1 MTRFERRLLFESSLL
16 GIALTVWTALLQLSG
31 LLNPLELALDDFR
44 AEHFQYF
51 RPAPSGQVAYVD
63 IDDGSLDA
71 IGHFPWP
78 WQKLALILD
87 EINLAGAKVVDLDII
102 FSEAEDPTARPGEA
116 PIDNDQRLA
125 DAVRRFG
132 TEPGRGALVPL
143 SINITDVEH
152 EDPLF
157 LAAID
162 KLRINP
168 ELEEGD
174 LAAELRREGNA
185 DPDLD
190 HHVSGLFHP
199 ALEAAMFDRIRA
211 ELEAGHA
218 ADAESLRA
226 RLLPQS
232 EMTGMATD
240 AVQTLERVLP
250 KVRSFEA
257 LRRFTRA
264 PEPGLPPLLTRRQE
278 QELPIPELSEAAKFS
293 GYVDFWPPDNT
304 KIRSIPLWVI
314 DRGRLMPQMGLAIA
328 CAQLGVSTN
337 DLQLTA
343 DRITIPCPDGR
354 KIEIPVYTRATRD
367 ETAGMLMD
375 IPWFGNADWKTMYD
389 WPSHRLPAA
398 HLPMT
403 RVWDICQI
411 ESEIIKNNRSAF
423 DAVCNLAFISSP
435 DDAKRVRDHPPAFN
449 DAAAWD
455 KLVSDTLDN
464 LPPGTVDND
473 DYKAYLAGTANI
485 NSVADPKERELALDL
500 HKALHCPKVNDE
512 LLEQRR
518 QLREALHKDL
528 AGKAVM
534 IGEIATA
541 GGDLKTTPLHQA
553 CPGVVVH
560 GVIADAI
567 LSGVFLYR
575 APLWI
580 STVLT
585 VLVGLLVTLVVG
597 FYPGGKSA
605 AASIGIV
612 VGFLLLDFLFSYDW
626 RRVEIAAAGPPVG
639 AVLVYGSCT
648 LWHFVR
654 EKRETARIKRRFSS
668 YVDPQLL
675 NYVLNH
681 PHLEF
686 FAGERRELSVVFTD
700 LAGFTTVSEL
710 LKEETV
716 SLLNEYLGLMVPVI
730 GRNLGYVNKF
740 LGDGIMF
747 FFGAPE
753 PYPGDPN
760 LHALAAVQTVME
772 LQQTMIPFNEELVK
786 RKLPQLKMR
795 AGVSTGDMTVGDAG
809 NPPDRSDYTVLGD
822 RVNLA
827 SRLESANKYT
837 GTLVM
842 LSDRTVELLRGR
854 YLVRPLARLQ
864 VVGKT
869 EPETTWEPLAP
880 IEKATDRMRKL
891 VEMTTAVFDAYVAG
905 RFAECLT
912 EIERLLGEFGEGS
925 QGKLCGL
932 YRQMCEEFLANPPQ
946 EFHGQIKLES
956 K

>member
-16 GIALTVWTALLQLSG
+16 GIALTLLTVLLVAWGALK
-31 LLNPLELALDDFR
+31 PLELALDDFR
-44 AEHFQYF
+44 AAHFQYF
-51 RPAPSGQVAYVD
+51 RPAPSGQVVYVD

-87 EINLAGAKVVDLDII
+87 EINLAGAKVADLDII

-125 DAVRRFG
+125 DAIRRFG
-132 TEPGRGALVPL
+132 EQRGRGVLVPL
-143 SINITDVEH
+143 SINITDPER
-152 EDPLF
+152 EDPLY

-162 KLRINP
+162 KLRVNL
-168 ELEEGD
+168 ELDED
-174 LAAELRREGNA
+174 ELTGQLRGSANT
-185 DPDLD
+185 DPDLAR
-190 HHVSGLFHP
+190 HVSGLFHP
-199 ALEAAMFDRIRA
+199 ALEAAMFERLRTA
-211 ELEAGHA
+211 LEAGRA

-226 RLLPQS
+226 ILLPQS
-232 EMTGMATD
+232 EMTGLATD

-250 KVRSFEA
+250 KVRSFES
-257 LRRFTRA
+257 LRRFSRP

-278 QELPIPELSEAAKFS
+278 QELPIPELAAAAKYS
-293 GYVDFWPPDNT
+293 GFVDFWPPDNT

-314 DRGRLMPQMGLAIA
+314 DRGRLLPQMGMALA

-337 DLQLTA
+337 DLILTA
-343 DRITIPCPDGR
+343 NQITIPCPDGR
-354 KIEIPVYTRATRD
+354 KIVIPVHTRATRD

-375 IPWFGNADWKTMYD
+375 LPWFGNSQWQTMYD
-389 WPSHRLPAA
+389 WPSHRNPAA

-403 RVWDICQI
+403 RIWDICQI
-411 ESEIIKNNRSAF
+411 ETEIVKNNRAAF

-435 DDAKRVRDHPPAFN
+435 DDAKRVREHPPAFN

-473 DYKAYLAGTANI
+473 DYKAYLAGTATI
-485 NSVADPKERELALDL
+485 DSVADPKERELALDL
-500 HKALHCPKVNDE
+500 HRALNCPKVNDQ

-518 QLREALHKDL
+518 QLRQALHKDL
-528 AGKAVM
+528 SGKAVM

-541 GGDLKTTPLHQA
+541 GGDLKTTPLHES
-553 CPGVVVH
+553 CPGAVVH

-567 LSGVFLYR
+567 LSGMFLYR
-575 APLWI
+575 APTWTSL
-580 STVLT
+580 VLT
-585 VLVGLLVTLVVG
+585 VLVGLLVTLVAG
-597 FYPGGKSA
+597 FYPGGRSA
-605 AASIGIV
+605 AAAIGIV

-626 RRVEIAAAGPPVG
+626 RRVEIDAAGPPVA
-639 AVLVYGSCT
+639 AVLVYSTCT

-668 YVDPQLL
+668 YVDPQLV
-675 NYVLNH
+675 NYVLDH
-681 PHLEF
+681 PKAEI

-716 SLLNEYLGLMVPVI
+716 GLLNEYLGLMVPVI
-730 GRNLGYVNKF
+730 ARNHGLVNKF

-753 PYPGDPN
+753 PYPGNPT
-760 LHALAAVQTVME
+760 LHAWAAVHTVME
-772 LQQTMIPFNEELVK
+772 MQQAMIPFNEQLVK
-786 RKLPQLKMR
+786 RGLPQLKMR

-809 NPPDRSDYTVLGD
+809 NPPERSDYTVLGD

-869 EPETTWEPLAP
+869 EPETTYEPLAP
-880 IEKATDRMRKL
+880 MEEATDRMRQL
-891 VEMTTAVFDAYVAG
+891 VKMTTAVFDPYVAG
-905 RFAECLT
+905 RFADC
-912 EIERLLGEFGEGS
+912 IAAIDRLLAEFGEAS

-932 YRQMCEEFLANPPQ
+932 YRQMCTEYLENPPQ